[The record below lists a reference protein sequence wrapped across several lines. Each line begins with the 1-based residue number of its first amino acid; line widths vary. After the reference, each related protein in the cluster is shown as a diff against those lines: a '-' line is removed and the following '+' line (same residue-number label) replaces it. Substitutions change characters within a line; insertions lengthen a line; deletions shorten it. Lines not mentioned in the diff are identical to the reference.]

1 MIDRDIWSD
10 VFASFPWA
18 SKIFSSRLSITCLHL
33 AVKFHESGEKLS
45 IYTSM
50 DMSLGFFAMDDFED
64 AELDILDALEWR
76 LSSDEISVALCNGI
90 MLSGV
95 AGGDSRWRI

>member
-1 MIDRDIWSD
+1 
-10 VFASFPWA
+10 
-18 SKIFSSRLSITCLHL
+18 
-33 AVKFHESGEKLS
+33 
-45 IYTSM
+45 M

-95 AGGDSRWRI
+95 AGGDSR